1 MPRALIIEFSLC
13 GVGHDAGPPRTIRL
27 GVIHVSV
34 VPRGFIESVRRQ
46 SRAFVACRRVIWL
59 ICQRVAAAS
68 KTAPPETSPAI
79 TIDRDL
85 ADEMG
90 EAIGAFGAGGSQAGE
105 LVAEVPSAD
114 IDRSLKRNSSR

>member
-27 GVIHVSV
+27 GIVHVSV

-68 KTAPPETSPAI
+68 KSAPASASPI
-79 TIDRDL
+79 INIDRDL
-85 ADEMG
+85 AAEMDEAVATLNG
-90 EAIGAFGAGGSQAGE
+90 EAGGNKPRGEASPHGAAGA
-105 LVAEVPSAD
+105 
-114 IDRSLKRNSSR
+114 